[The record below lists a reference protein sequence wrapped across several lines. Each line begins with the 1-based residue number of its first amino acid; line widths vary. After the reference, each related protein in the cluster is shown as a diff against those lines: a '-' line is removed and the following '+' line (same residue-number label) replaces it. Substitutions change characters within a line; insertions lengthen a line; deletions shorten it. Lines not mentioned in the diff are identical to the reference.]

1 MAAMEV
7 DGGQR
12 RSDPKA
18 NSTPELSAGEITLVG
33 RLGEGSFGEVWKGKC
48 RGLNVAV
55 KRPRSAFSPTALANF
70 KKEVELWSKVSHPN
84 VNMFLG
90 ACTEPGNFMIVSEL
104 LNGDLDTLYLKDAK
118 NKWSLYQ
125 RMHFAKDAALGVLWL
140 HSLSPQIIHRD
151 LKLSNLLIDDNLS
164 CKICD
169 FGLSQFKSGESL
181 QDRQRAKG
189 TPLWMAP
196 EVMMFQPF
204 SEKADVYA
212 FGLILWSLL
221 TRLEPYLA
229 YSDFPTFKHDVCE
242 KGVRPVIPADCPPSL
257 AALIQHCW
265 DGIPQARPPMN
276 AVASELDNVLIDCAV
291 SDNVG
296 RHFWKTYL
304 IGKEQVTWDEFQRSV
319 IHFWQVT
326 PDENFGLF
334 MRCLKSVLANQKGR
348 DAQFFVALPRFGDV
362 LRWFGPM
369 PVAPLRDNSG
379 MLYEIAT
386 LLPSVWFHGDI
397 SQEDSEQRL
406 FGKAPETFLVRFS
419 STAPGSYTVSRVSVD
434 SSQFKHT
441 RVDRGPNGFSMTFR
455 PTPSSPPV
463 SYQYPTLQALVSAQ
477 IDMVDRQNSLRIR
490 FPCSGSKYATIVNP
504 ARGGYEWGGYEAMG

>member
-304 IGKEQVTWDEFQRSV
+304 IGKVRSCV
-319 IHFWQVT
+319 AAAT
-326 PDENFGLF
+326 T
-334 MRCLKSVLANQKGR
+334 LAIY
-348 DAQFFVALPRFGDV
+348 AASCCV
-362 LRWFGPM
+362 
-369 PVAPLRDNSG
+369 PVAAAVCVRHT
-379 MLYEIAT
+379 AT
-386 LLPSVWFHGDI
+386 VNGGI
-397 SQEDSEQRL
+397 
-406 FGKAPETFLVRFS
+406 TITRF
-419 STAPGSYTVSRVSVD
+419 D
-434 SSQFKHT
+434 DCQ
-441 RVDRGPNGFSMTFR
+441 
-455 PTPSSPPV
+455 
-463 SYQYPTLQALVSAQ
+463 
-477 IDMVDRQNSLRIR
+477 
-490 FPCSGSKYATIVNP
+490 
-504 ARGGYEWGGYEAMG
+504 